1 MPGGSATHRRWGA
14 MGAMAARARRTDWR
28 WMRYVMA
35 SVMAL
40 ATDAGLFLALLA
52 SGMTA
57 VWASATGYCT
67 GILVHW
73 LISSRIVFADG
84 AAEKGSGE
92 RTRQK
97 ALFVGSAL
105 VGLIITMA
113 IVGGGDA
120 ISIDP
125 RLAKLVAIIV
135 AFQTTYM
142 LRRHI
147 VFRA

>member
-1 MPGGSATHRRWGA
+1 MAGGLATRRRWGA
-14 MGAMAARARRTDWR
+14 MGAMAARARRMDWR
-28 WMRYVMA
+28 WMRYVIA
-35 SVMAL
+35 SVAAL
-40 ATDAGLFLALLA
+40 ATDVGLFLALLA

-57 VWASATGYCT
+57 IGASATGYCT
-67 GILVHW
+67 GIIVHW

>member
-1 MPGGSATHRRWGA
+1 MAGGLATRRRWGA
-14 MGAMAARARRTDWR
+14 MGAMAARARRMDWR

-35 SVMAL
+35 SVAAL
-40 ATDAGLFLALLA
+40 ATDVGLFLALLA

-57 VWASATGYCT
+57 IGASATGYCT
-67 GILVHW
+67 GIIVHW

-120 ISIDP
+120 ISVDP

>member
-1 MPGGSATHRRWGA
+1 MAGGLATRRRWGA
-14 MGAMAARARRTDWR
+14 MGAMAARARRMNWR

-35 SVMAL
+35 SVAAL
-40 ATDAGLFLALLA
+40 ATDVGLFLALLA

-57 VWASATGYCT
+57 IGASATGYCT
-67 GILVHW
+67 GIIVHW

>member
-1 MPGGSATHRRWGA
+1 MAGGLATRRRWGA
-14 MGAMAARARRTDWR
+14 MGAMAARARRMDWR

-35 SVMAL
+35 SVAAL
-40 ATDAGLFLALLA
+40 ATDVGLFLALLA

-57 VWASATGYCT
+57 IGASATGYCT
-67 GILVHW
+67 GIIVHW

>member
-1 MPGGSATHRRWGA
+1 MAGGLATRRRWGA
-14 MGAMAARARRTDWR
+14 MGAMAARARRMDWR

-35 SVMAL
+35 SVAAL
-40 ATDAGLFLALLA
+40 ATDVGLFLALLA

-57 VWASATGYCT
+57 IGASATGYCT
-67 GILVHW
+67 GIIVHW

-84 AAEKGSGE
+84 AAQKGSGE

>member
-1 MPGGSATHRRWGA
+1 
-14 MGAMAARARRTDWR
+14 MAARARRMDWR

-35 SVMAL
+35 SVAAL
-40 ATDAGLFLALLA
+40 ATDVGLFLALLA

-57 VWASATGYCT
+57 IGASATGYCT
-67 GILVHW
+67 GIIVHW

-84 AAEKGSGE
+84 AAQKGSGE

>member
-1 MPGGSATHRRWGA
+1 MAGGLATRRRWGA
-14 MGAMAARARRTDWR
+14 MGAMAARARRMDWR
-28 WMRYVMA
+28 WIRYVMA
-35 SVMAL
+35 SVAAL
-40 ATDAGLFLALLA
+40 ATDVGLFLALLA

-57 VWASATGYCT
+57 IGASATGYCT
-67 GILVHW
+67 GIIVHW